1 MHKGLTALFATL
13 SIILIT
19 LPTHAEEIIETEA
32 TAARSIIPSAKI
44 TIKEERN
51 NSRKDIY
58 LIAKREF
65 LEESKIVEDIIE
77 LAKEGEPSAQYRLGE
92 IYQKGKGVIRSD
104 IVALMWYIVSEQN
117 GHKNAGNS
125 KKIHRTIYG

>member
-1 MHKGLTALFATL
+1 V
-13 SIILIT
+13 
-19 LPTHAEEIIETEA
+19 
-32 TAARSIIPSAKI
+32 PSVKI
-44 TIKEERN
+44 TIKVEPN

-92 IYQKGKGVIRSD
+92 IYQKGKGVTRSD
-104 IVALMWYIVSEQN
+104 IVALMWYIISEQN
-117 GHKNAGNS
+117 GHKNAGKS
-125 KKIHRTIYG
+125 KEFTEQYMAIDQITLAYKMAQQWMEN